1 MTPEAAYLQDAATE
15 IAKDAR
21 DALPVD
27 VEGLVVVVLT
37 DAHPRFPVF
46 GDPVGAEVEIE
57 FRRRRTALALELHL
71 RLQLQDPGV
80 PGIAG
85 RARRDSEFG

>member
-27 VEGLVVVVLT
+27 VELLVVVVLT

-46 GDPVGAEVEIE
+46 GDPVGA
-57 FRRRRTALALELHL
+57 
-71 RLQLQDPGV
+71 
-80 PGIAG
+80 
-85 RARRDSEFG
+85 